1 MRTRL
6 GGLVNNVDRGWVLT
20 CFGTAVGAGILFL
33 PIQAG
38 FCGVWPIIFLTAIIF
53 PITYISH
60 RGITRIVASCQKET
74 DIVGAVEHDLG
85 STAGFVVSVLYFL
98 SIITICVGYATGLTN
113 LIDTF
118 LVNQLQLSVIPRS
131 LLTFIVLFI
140 MTSVLLGN
148 ERVMITITS
157 IITFPL
163 IILLFGVSLYMI
175 PQWNISAF
183 HSQFIL
189 KDFIKNTLLLL
200 PILIFSMNFSPVCSA
215 LGSFY
220 RKKYGNNDEAVIRCD
235 KVVKWN
241 SIILLFFVMFFVFSM
256 FFAITPD
263 VLMMAKTQ
271 NLDALSAMAVVT
283 QNPLEKYFLYIFPL
297 IAFLAI
303 LSSYFGHF
311 TGTREGLSG
320 IIVRSLTWI
329 DPNRKKEI
337 SSSKIKIISTILLFV
352 LLWILAVYNPSILT
366 VIGALAAPI
375 IAMYAYLMPIIM
387 MKKVPRLRVYRSKLA
402 AFVFIMG
409 ILTMVGYVV
418 GKMI

>member
-1 MRTRL
+1 
-6 GGLVNNVDRGWVLT
+6 VNNIDRGWVLT

-74 DIVGAVEHDLG
+74 DIVGAIEHDLG

-118 LVNQLQLSVIPRS
+118 LVNQLQLSVIPRP
-131 LLTFIVLFI
+131 LLTFIILFI
-140 MTSVLLGN
+140 MTSVLLCN

-189 KDFIKNTLLLL
+189 KDFIKNTFLLL
-200 PILIFSMNFSPVCSA
+200 PVLIFSMNFSPVCSV
-215 LGSFY
+215 LGAFY
-220 RKKYGNNDEAVIRCD
+220 RKKYCNSQEAIKRSD
-235 KVVKWN
+235 NVVKWN
-241 SIILLFFVMFFVFSM
+241 SILLLFFVLFFVFSM
-256 FFAITPD
+256 FFSISPD
-263 VLMMAKTQ
+263 VLTVAKTQ
-271 NLDALSAMAVVT
+271 NLDALSAIAIVT
-283 QNPLEKYFLYIFPL
+283 EIPLEKYFVYIFP
-297 IAFLAI
+297 IVAFLAI
-303 LSSYFGHF
+303 ASSYFGHF

-320 IIVRSLTWI
+320 LIIRIVTLI
-329 DPNRKKEI
+329 KPGYKG
-337 SSSKIKIISTILLFV
+337 KINSTTIQIKLISTSLLFIF
-352 LLWILAVYNPSILT
+352 LWILAVYNPSILT
-366 VIGALAAPI
+366 IISALSAPI